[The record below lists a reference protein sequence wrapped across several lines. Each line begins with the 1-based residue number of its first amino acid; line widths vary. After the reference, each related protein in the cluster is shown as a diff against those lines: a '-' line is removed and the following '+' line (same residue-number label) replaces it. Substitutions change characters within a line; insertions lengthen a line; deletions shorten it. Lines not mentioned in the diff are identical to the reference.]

1 MPLIKTR
8 PITPSQRFRVQ
19 VKQELAPNNPEK
31 ALVESR
37 HRSKGRN
44 CYGRITTRH
53 RGGGHKRLYRLID
66 FKREKL
72 EMHAEVISLEYDPNR
87 SSHIALVQY
96 EDGEKRYI
104 IAYRGMKIG
113 DKILNTNE
121 KVEEFTPGLNLR
133 LKDIPPATFLHCIE
147 MLPGQGAKIARSA
160 GQSAQLISVDGNYAT
175 LKMPS
180 GEIRKVNS
188 NCRAT
193 IGRVGNEEHSDEVIG
208 KAGRQRWKGIRPTV
222 RGMAMNPVDHPNGG
236 GEGRSKSGGG
246 RQHPTSPWG
255 QLSKGFPTRK
265 KSKTSNALIVVRR
278 NGRKVKKR

>member
-1 MPLIKTR
+1 MALVKTN
-8 PITPSQRFRVQ
+8 PTTPSLRFRVQ
-19 VKQELAPNNPEK
+19 NKQDLAPNNPEK
-31 ALVESR
+31 SLTQSI
-37 HRSKGRN
+37 HDKKGRN
-44 CYGRITTRH
+44 CYGRITSRH

-66 FKREKL
+66 FKRNKL
-72 EMHAEVISLEYDPNR
+72 EMEAEVLTIEYDPYR
-87 SSHIALVQY
+87 SANIALVQY
-96 EDGEKRYI
+96 TDGEKRYI
-104 IAYRGMKIG
+104 IASRGLKVG

-121 KVEEFTPGLNLR
+121 KVEEFVSGLCMR
-133 LKDIPPATFLHCIE
+133 LKDIPPATFIHCIE

-160 GQSAQLISVDGNYAT
+160 GQYGQLISIDKDYAT

-193 IGRVGNEEHSDEVIG
+193 IGRVGNEEHGDEVIG
-208 KAGRQRWKGIRPTV
+208 KAGRNRWKGKRPKV

-246 RQHPTSPWG
+246 RQHPCSPWG
-255 QLSKGFPTRK
+255 QLAKGFPTRK
-265 KSKTSNALIVVRR
+265 KSKTSNSLIVVRR